1 MLFLCLSLRNISKA
15 LIIIRNEKSDLN
27 NRIIKLNILIRLTY
41 FMKTSQYLTGVIIM
55 CIFTIYYLSDFCTLN
70 PIHGINDYID
80 LKVHNS
86 FYNLYI
92 ELLNPIKY
100 TKMNISFNEQTI
112 TAKAGEKFNIDIP
125 SNPTTGYTWVIE
137 NDQQKLKLIS
147 RDMIMVDSKNL
158 GSKGTERF
166 IFEALSEGETSVYM
180 KYKRPWENVSLSEN
194 IYKIQIIK

>member
-1 MLFLCLSLRNISKA
+1 
-15 LIIIRNEKSDLN
+15 
-27 NRIIKLNILIRLTY
+27 
-41 FMKTSQYLTGVIIM
+41 MKTSQYLTGVIIM
-55 CIFTIYYLSDFCTLN
+55 CIFIIYYLSDFCTLN

-80 LKVHNS
+80 LTS
-86 FYNLYI
+86 
-92 ELLNPIKY
+92 IKY
-100 TKMNISFNEQTI
+100 TKMNISFKEQTI
-112 TAKAGEKFNIDIP
+112 TAKVGEKFNIDIP
-125 SNPTTGYTWVIE
+125 SNPTTGYTWVVE